1 MQQQLAR
8 DTECRVAYKE
18 KMVKE
23 LEKEEAELKD
33 LMDKALKYREQYEES
48 QEKLVALEAK
58 ANNMWDETEE
68 LEKSLSKLEF
78 DETPEALE

>member
-8 DTECRVAYKE
+8 DTECRAAYKE
-18 KMVKE
+18 KMAKE

-33 LMDKALKYREQYEES
+33 LMDKALKYRKQYEES